1 MVPRFRAR
9 LLPLLTYG
17 LLALAGCERDEGP
30 PCYPVRGTIL
40 YEGKPVPH
48 AFVVLHPATPEG
60 RNGSRP
66 SAVANAKGE
75 FALTSRKARDGAPT
89 GEYVATVEWRPL
101 VQRKGEYEPGPN
113 RLPNRYSKPES
124 SGLRIQVGAG
134 NNELP
139 PLTLKR

>member
-1 MVPRFRAR
+1 MAPRFTVR
-9 LLPLLTYG
+9 LLSVLSSS
-17 LLALAGCERDEGP
+17 LLALAGCARDEGR

-48 AFVVLHPATPEG
+48 AFVVLHPAAPEG
-60 RNGSRP
+60 RDGSRP

-89 GEYVATVEWRPL
+89 GAYVATVEWRPI

-113 RLPNRYSKPES
+113 RLPTRYSKPET
-124 SGLRIQVGAG
+124 SGLRIQVTAG
-134 NNELP
+134 DNELP
-139 PLTLKR
+139 PLALKK